1 MEPIQHTTSREIQIT
16 QHSEAQRGGGEG
28 HKEARRA
35 EGGGSKEGQNFELS
49 ETDLADPSVRR
60 MIDIAKQWSQGHEVS
75 PMNVGAFI
83 YHLVLNAYNLF
94 WEKEGLERKRLVLGI
109 VWYSVMQKDDWPS
122 PEKRQR
128 TLDTIRD
135 VGSFIVNSNSI
146 NLKEKG
152 IQLWHTLKQCPCCI
166 PTKEAQIP
174 ELPDKVKDVS
184 TTLEIMEITGLDEQ
198 GEQEPPEA

>member
-1 MEPIQHTTSREIQIT
+1 MEPIQHTTSREIQN
-16 QHSEAQRGGGEG
+16 SR
-28 HKEARRA
+28 EARRA
-35 EGGGSKEGQNFELS
+35 EEGGGGSKEGQDFELS

-94 WEKEGLERKRLVLGI
+94 GTKEGLERKRLVLGI

-135 VGSFIVNSNSI
+135 VGNFIVNSNSI
-146 NLKEKG
+146 NVKQMANTIWNKLKE
-152 IQLWHTLKQCPCCI
+152 CPCCV
-166 PTKEAQIP
+166 PTKEAGMA

-198 GEQEPPEA
+198 EEPPEA